1 MERRSATTGKTARTT
16 VALKHATKTRL
27 DQNKSPGQ
35 CYDGFIGQL
44 VDLWEKTD
52 DRRRVR

>member
-1 MERRSATTGKTARTT
+1 MERRSVPNGKMSRTT
-16 VALKHATKTRL
+16 VALKHTTKTRL

-52 DRRRVR
+52 GRHRVR